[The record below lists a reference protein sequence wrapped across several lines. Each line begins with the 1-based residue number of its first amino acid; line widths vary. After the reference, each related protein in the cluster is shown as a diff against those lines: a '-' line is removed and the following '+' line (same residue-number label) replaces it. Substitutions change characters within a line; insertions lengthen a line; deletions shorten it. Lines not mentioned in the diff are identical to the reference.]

1 MRLGRS
7 RRTSGARD
15 AALSTA
21 APERPV
27 RPVQPR
33 PLDPDAAFVS
43 TGMRIAGAWAWRIL
57 VVAGALAVI
66 GLLVIELRL
75 IVIPLL
81 LAIVI
86 AALLVPFS
94 SFLQRHHWP
103 KWLAIVVA
111 ELGIVVV
118 IGGLLF
124 LVVTQV
130 YSGFDDLSR
139 QTVESYD
146 DLKTW
151 LLEGP
156 LHLTETDIN
165 QYAQQALA
173 AVQQD
178 SGMLVS
184 GALSVGSTVGH
195 VLTGVLLTLFSTLF
209 ILIDGPNIWRWVV
222 RLFPHRARGAVDGA
236 GRAGWVTLT
245 NFVKVQILV
254 AFVDAV
260 GIGLGSFFLGV
271 PLAIPIGVLVFL
283 GSFVPVIGAVVTG
296 ALAVFIALVY
306 NGPVIALILL
316 IVVLGVQQ
324 LEGHIL
330 QPLIMGSAVKV
341 HPLAVVLAVAG
352 GSIVAGIAGAFFAV
366 PVVATLNVMVN
377 YVASGAW
384 RSPTRTP
391 ERVAEEH
398 AD

>member
-15 AALSTA
+15 AARITA
-21 APERPV
+21 APERP
-27 RPVQPR
+27 PQPR

-94 SFLQRHHWP
+94 TFLQRHHWP

-111 ELGIVVV
+111 ELGIVLV

-184 GALSVGSTVGH
+184 GVLSVGSTVGH

>member
-7 RRTSGARD
+7 RRTSGTRD
-15 AALSTA
+15 AVRTTA
-21 APERPV
+21 VPERAP
-27 RPVQPR
+27 QLR

-94 SFLQRHHWP
+94 MFLQRHRWP

-111 ELGIVVV
+111 ELGIVLV

-156 LHLTETDIN
+156 LHLTESDIN

-236 GRAGWVTLT
+236 GRAGWITLT

-352 GSIVAGIAGAFFAV
+352 GSIIAGIAGAFFAV

>member
-7 RRTSGARD
+7 RRSSGPRVVD
-15 AALSTA
+15 TA
-21 APERPV
+21 APPVLHVPGTSRPV
-27 RPVQPR
+27 
-33 PLDPDAAFVS
+33 PDSAFVS
-43 TGMRIAGAWAWRIL
+43 DGMRIAGAWAWRVL
-57 VVAGALAVI
+57 VVVAALAVLA
-66 GLLVIELRL
+66 LLIIELRL

-81 LAIVI
+81 VAIVI

-94 SFLQRHHWP
+94 SFLQRHRWP
-103 KWLAIVVA
+103 KWLAITVS
-111 ELGIVVV
+111 ELGIIVI

-130 YSGFDDLSR
+130 YQGFDDLSR
-139 QTVESYD
+139 QTVQSYD
-146 DLKTW
+146 DLKAW
-151 LLEGP
+151 LLESP
-156 LHLTETDIN
+156 LHLTEDEIN
-165 QYAQQALA
+165 EYAQQALTA
-173 AVQQD
+173 LQQD

-184 GALSVGSTVGH
+184 GALSVGSTIGH

-222 RLFPHRARGAVDGA
+222 RLFPHRARPAVDGA

-245 NFVKVQILV
+245 NFVKVQIFV
-254 AFVDAV
+254 AFIDAV
-260 GIGLGSFFLGV
+260 GIGVGAALLGV

-283 GSFVPVIGAVVTG
+283 GSFVPVIGAVATG

-306 NGPVIALILL
+306 NGPLIALILL

-330 QPLIMGSAVKV
+330 QPLVMGSAIKI

-366 PVVATLNVMVN
+366 PFVATLNVMVN
-377 YVASGAW
+377 YIASGAW

-391 ERVAEEH
+391 ERVAAEH

>member
-7 RRTSGARD
+7 RRNSGPRAVQP
-15 AALSTA
+15 A
-21 APERPV
+21 APVAPAAPSRPA
-27 RPVQPR
+27 PVA
-33 PLDPDAAFVS
+33 DSAFVS
-43 TGMRIAGAWAWRIL
+43 DGMRIAGAWAWRVL
-57 VVAGALAVI
+57 VVVAALAVLV
-66 GLLVIELRL
+66 LLVIELRL

-94 SFLQRHHWP
+94 SFLQRHRWP
-103 KWLAIVVA
+103 KWAAVVLA

-139 QTVESYD
+139 QTVQSYD
-146 DLKTW
+146 DFKAF
-151 LLEGP
+151 LLESP

-165 QYAQQALA
+165 QYAQQALTA
-173 AVQQD
+173 LQQD

-195 VLTGVLLTLFSTLF
+195 LLTGVLLTLFSTLF
-209 ILIDGPNIWRWVV
+209 ILIDGPNIWSWVV
-222 RLFPHRARGAVDGA
+222 RLFPRRARGAVDGA

-260 GIGLGSFFLGV
+260 GIGLGSFLLGV

-306 NGPVIALILL
+306 NGPLIALFLL
-316 IVVLGVQQ
+316 IVVLAVQQ

-352 GSIVAGIAGAFFAV
+352 GSIIGGIAGAFFAV
-366 PVVATLNVMVN
+366 PVVATLNVMVK

-391 ERVAEEH
+391 ERVAAEH

>member
-1 MRLGRS
+1 
-7 RRTSGARD
+7 
-15 AALSTA
+15 
-21 APERPV
+21 
-27 RPVQPR
+27 
-33 PLDPDAAFVS
+33 
-43 TGMRIAGAWAWRIL
+43 MRIAGAWAWRVL
-57 VVAGALAVI
+57 VVVAALAVLA
-66 GLLVIELRL
+66 LLIIELRL

-81 LAIVI
+81 VAIVI

-94 SFLQRHHWP
+94 SFLQRHRWP
-103 KWLAIVVA
+103 KWLAITVS
-111 ELGIVVV
+111 ELGIIVI

-130 YSGFDDLSR
+130 YQGFDDLSR
-139 QTVESYD
+139 QTVQSYD
-146 DLKTW
+146 DLKAW
-151 LLEGP
+151 LLESP
-156 LHLTETDIN
+156 LHLTEDEIN
-165 QYAQQALA
+165 EYAQQALTA
-173 AVQQD
+173 LQQD

-184 GALSVGSTVGH
+184 GALSVGSTIGH

-222 RLFPHRARGAVDGA
+222 RLFPHRARPAVDGA

-245 NFVKVQILV
+245 NFVKVQIFV
-254 AFVDAV
+254 AFIDAV
-260 GIGLGSFFLGV
+260 GIGVGAALLGV

-283 GSFVPVIGAVVTG
+283 GSFVPVIGAVATG

-306 NGPVIALILL
+306 NGPLIALILL

-330 QPLIMGSAVKV
+330 QPLVMGSAIKI

-366 PVVATLNVMVN
+366 PFVATLNVMVN
-377 YVASGAW
+377 YIASGAW
-384 RSPTRTP
+384 RTPTRTP
-391 ERVAEEH
+391 ERVAAEH

>member
-7 RRTSGARD
+7 RRTSGPRVADR
-15 AALSTA
+15 TA
-21 APERPV
+21 QPVERPAV
-27 RPVQPR
+27 TAPR
-33 PLDPDAAFVS
+33 PSAGPDAAFVS
-43 TGMRIAGAWAWRIL
+43 DGMRIAGAWAWRVL
-57 VVAGALAVI
+57 VVVAALAVLA
-66 GLLVIELRL
+66 LLVIELRL

-81 LAIVI
+81 LATVI

-94 SFLQRHHWP
+94 SFLQRHRWP
-103 KWLAIVVA
+103 KWLAITVS
-111 ELGIVVV
+111 ELGIVLV

-130 YSGFDDLSR
+130 YAGFDDLSR
-139 QTVESYD
+139 QTVQSYD
-146 DLKTW
+146 DLKSW

-156 LHLTETDIN
+156 LHLTESDIN

-209 ILIDGPNIWRWVV
+209 ILIDGPNIWRWIV
-222 RLFPHRARGAVDGA
+222 RLFPRRARTAVDGA

-260 GIGLGSFFLGV
+260 GIGLGSFLLGV

-306 NGPVIALILL
+306 NGPLIALFLL
-316 IVVLGVQQ
+316 IIVLAVQQ

-366 PVVATLNVMVN
+366 PFVATLNVMVN

-391 ERVAEEH
+391 EKVAAEH

>member
-1 MRLGRS
+1 
-7 RRTSGARD
+7 
-15 AALSTA
+15 
-21 APERPV
+21 
-27 RPVQPR
+27 
-33 PLDPDAAFVS
+33 
-43 TGMRIAGAWAWRIL
+43 MRIAGAWAWRIL

-94 SFLQRHHWP
+94 TFLQRHHWP

-111 ELGIVVV
+111 ELGIVLV

>member
-1 MRLGRS
+1 MRIGRS
-7 RRTSGARD
+7 RRTSGSRAVEAR
-15 AALSTA
+15 AAVSE
-21 APERPV
+21 APAPV
-27 RPVQPR
+27 
-33 PLDPDAAFVS
+33 PDSAFV
-43 TGMRIAGAWAWRIL
+43 TDGMRIAGAWAWRLL
-57 VVAGALAVI
+57 VVVAALAVLA
-66 GLLVIELRL
+66 LLVIELRI

-81 LAIVI
+81 LAVVI

-103 KWLAIVVA
+103 KWAAIAVS
-111 ELGIVVV
+111 EIGLLVVV
-118 IGGLLF
+118 GGLLF

-130 YSGFDDLSR
+130 YAGFDDLSR
-139 QTVESYD
+139 QTVQSYD
-146 DLKTW
+146 DLKAW
-151 LLEGP
+151 LLDGP
-156 LHLTETDIN
+156 LHLTESDIN
-165 QYAQQALA
+165 QYAQQALDA
-173 AVQQD
+173 LQQD

-184 GALSVGSTVGH
+184 GVVSVGATVGH
-195 VLTGVLLTLFSTLF
+195 LFAGVLLTLFSTLF
-209 ILIDGPNIWRWVV
+209 ILIDGPNIWSWVV
-222 RLFPHRARGAVDGA
+222 RLFPLRARTAVDGA
-236 GRAGWVTLT
+236 GRAGWITLT

-260 GIGLGSFFLGV
+260 GIGLGSFLLGV

-306 NGPVIALILL
+306 NGPVVALILL

-366 PVVATLNVMVN
+366 PFVATLNVMVK

-384 RSPTRTP
+384 LSPKPLQR
-391 ERVAEEH
+391 AAAEH

>member
-1 MRLGRS
+1 M
-7 RRTSGARD
+7 
-15 AALSTA
+15 
-21 APERPV
+21 
-27 RPVQPR
+27 
-33 PLDPDAAFVS
+33 
-43 TGMRIAGAWAWRIL
+43 
-57 VVAGALAVI
+57 
-66 GLLVIELRL
+66 
-75 IVIPLL
+75 
-81 LAIVI
+81 
-86 AALLVPFS
+86 PFS
-94 SFLQRHHWP
+94 TFLQRHHWP

-111 ELGIVVV
+111 ELGIVLV

-324 LEGHIL
+324 LEGHPPAADHGL
-330 QPLIMGSAVKV
+330 RRQGAPARRRPRGRRRFDRRGHRGRLLRGPRGRDPQRHGQLRRERS
-341 HPLAVVLAVAG
+341 LALADPNPRESCRRACRL
-352 GSIVAGIAGAFFAV
+352 A
-366 PVVATLNVMVN
+366 
-377 YVASGAW
+377 ASSD
-384 RSPTRTP
+384 RP
-391 ERVAEEH
+391 
-398 AD
+398 

>member
-7 RRTSGARD
+7 RRTSGPRAGEP
-15 AALSTA
+15 A
-21 APERPV
+21 APAAATASNRPA
-27 RPVQPR
+27 PV
-33 PLDPDAAFVS
+33 PDSAFVS
-43 TGMRIAGAWAWRIL
+43 DGMRIAGAWAWRVL
-57 VVAGALAVI
+57 VVVAALAVLA
-66 GLLVIELRL
+66 LLVIELRL

-81 LAIVI
+81 VAIVI
-86 AALLVPFS
+86 AALLIPFS
-94 SFLQRHHWP
+94 SFLQRHRWP
-103 KWLAIVVA
+103 KWAAVVVA
-111 ELGIVVV
+111 ELGIVLV

-130 YSGFDDLSR
+130 YSGFDDLGR
-139 QTVESYD
+139 QTVQSYADFTVFLRES
-146 DLKTW
+146 
-151 LLEGP
+151 P
-156 LHLTETDIN
+156 LHLTESDIN
-165 QYAQQALA
+165 QYAQQALTA
-173 AVQQD
+173 LQQD
-178 SGMLVS
+178 SGILVS

-195 VLTGVLLTLFSTLF
+195 VLAGVLLTLFSTLF
-209 ILIDGPNIWRWVV
+209 ILIDGPNIWSWVV
-222 RLFPHRARGAVDGA
+222 RLFPRRARGAVDGA

-254 AFVDAV
+254 AFVDAL
-260 GIGLGSFFLGV
+260 GIGLGAFFLGV

-283 GSFVPVIGAVVTG
+283 GSFVPVIGAVATG
-296 ALAVFIALVY
+296 ALAVFVALVY
-306 NGPVIALILL
+306 NGPLIALILL

-366 PVVATLNVMVN
+366 PFVATLNVMVN

-384 RSPTRTP
+384 RSPARTP
-391 ERVAEEH
+391 ERVAAEH

>member
-7 RRTSGARD
+7 RRTSGTRD
-15 AALSTA
+15 AVSTTA
-21 APERPV
+21 APERDP
-27 RPVQPR
+27 QPR

-43 TGMRIAGAWAWRIL
+43 PGMRIAGAWAWRIL
-57 VVAGALAVI
+57 VVAGALAVL

-94 SFLQRHHWP
+94 MFLQRHHWP

-111 ELGIVVV
+111 ELGIVLV

-156 LHLTETDIN
+156 LHLTESDIN

-178 SGMLVS
+178 SGVLVS

-236 GRAGWVTLT
+236 GRAGWITLT

-352 GSIVAGIAGAFFAV
+352 GSIIAGIAGAFFAV

>member
-21 APERPV
+21 APE

>member
-1 MRLGRS
+1 
-7 RRTSGARD
+7 
-15 AALSTA
+15 
-21 APERPV
+21 
-27 RPVQPR
+27 
-33 PLDPDAAFVS
+33 
-43 TGMRIAGAWAWRIL
+43 
-57 VVAGALAVI
+57 
-66 GLLVIELRL
+66 
-75 IVIPLL
+75 
-81 LAIVI
+81 
-86 AALLVPFS
+86 
-94 SFLQRHHWP
+94 
-103 KWLAIVVA
+103 
-111 ELGIVVV
+111 
-118 IGGLLF
+118 
-124 LVVTQV
+124 
-130 YSGFDDLSR
+130 
-139 QTVESYD
+139 
-146 DLKTW
+146 
-151 LLEGP
+151 
-156 LHLTETDIN
+156 
-165 QYAQQALA
+165 
-173 AVQQD
+173 
-178 SGMLVS
+178 
-184 GALSVGSTVGH
+184 
-195 VLTGVLLTLFSTLF
+195 VLLTLFSTLF

-222 RLFPHRARGAVDGA
+222 RLFPHRARSAVDGA
-236 GRAGWVTLT
+236 GRAGWITLT

-260 GIGLGSFFLGV
+260 GIGLGSFLLGV

>member
-1 MRLGRS
+1 
-7 RRTSGARD
+7 
-15 AALSTA
+15 
-21 APERPV
+21 
-27 RPVQPR
+27 
-33 PLDPDAAFVS
+33 
-43 TGMRIAGAWAWRIL
+43 MRIAGAWAWRVL
-57 VVAGALAVI
+57 VVVAALAVLV
-66 GLLVIELRL
+66 LLVIELRL

-94 SFLQRHHWP
+94 SFLQRHRWP
-103 KWLAIVVA
+103 KWAAVVLA

-139 QTVESYD
+139 QTVQSYD
-146 DLKTW
+146 DFKAF
-151 LLEGP
+151 LLESP

-165 QYAQQALA
+165 QYAQQALTA
-173 AVQQD
+173 LQQD

-195 VLTGVLLTLFSTLF
+195 LLTGVLLTLFSTLF
-209 ILIDGPNIWRWVV
+209 ILIDGPNIWSWVV
-222 RLFPHRARGAVDGA
+222 RLFPRRARGAVDGA

-260 GIGLGSFFLGV
+260 GIGLGSFLLGV

-306 NGPVIALILL
+306 NGPLIALFLL
-316 IVVLGVQQ
+316 IVVLAVQQ

-352 GSIVAGIAGAFFAV
+352 GSIIGGIAGAFFAV
-366 PVVATLNVMVN
+366 PVVATLNVMVK
-377 YVASGAW
+377 YVASGVW

-391 ERVAEEH
+391 ERVAAEH

>member
-1 MRLGRS
+1 M
-7 RRTSGARD
+7 TD
-15 AALSTA
+15 STA
-21 APERPV
+21 PV
-27 RPVQPR
+27 RLPGDDDEHARHSADPSENRPR
-33 PLDPDAAFVS
+33 KRRGVLLFLRDVL
-43 TGMRIAGAWAWRIL
+43 IIV
-57 VVAGALAVI
+57 VVAALAVLV
-66 GLLVIELRL
+66 LLVIELRL

-94 SFLQRHHWP
+94 SFLQRHRWP
-103 KWLAIVVA
+103 KWAAVVLA

-139 QTVESYD
+139 QTVQSYD
-146 DLKTW
+146 DFKAF
-151 LLEGP
+151 LLESP

-165 QYAQQALA
+165 QYAQQALTA
-173 AVQQD
+173 LQQD

-195 VLTGVLLTLFSTLF
+195 LLTGVLLTLFSTLF
-209 ILIDGPNIWRWVV
+209 ILIDGPNIWSWVV
-222 RLFPHRARGAVDGA
+222 RLFPRRARGAVDGA

-260 GIGLGSFFLGV
+260 GIGLGSFLLGV

-306 NGPVIALILL
+306 NGPLIALFLL
-316 IVVLGVQQ
+316 IVVLAVQQ

-352 GSIVAGIAGAFFAV
+352 GSIIGGIAGAFFAV
-366 PVVATLNVMVN
+366 PVVATLNVMVK

-391 ERVAEEH
+391 ERVAAEH

>member
-15 AALSTA
+15 AVRAAA
-21 APERPV
+21 APERAP
-27 RPVQPR
+27 QPR

-94 SFLQRHHWP
+94 TFLQRHHWP

-111 ELGIVVV
+111 ELGIVLV

-130 YSGFDDLSR
+130 TSGFDDLSR
-139 QTVESYD
+139 QTVQSYD
-146 DLKTW
+146 ALKSW

-222 RLFPHRARGAVDGA
+222 RLFPHRARSAVDGA
-236 GRAGWVTLT
+236 GRAGWITLT

-260 GIGLGSFFLGV
+260 GIGLGSFLLGV

>member
-7 RRTSGARD
+7 RRTSGPRVADR
-15 AALSTA
+15 
-21 APERPV
+21 APSAPTHPPSPAPV
-27 RPVQPR
+27 TVS
-33 PLDPDAAFVS
+33 DSAFVS
-43 TGMRIAGAWAWRIL
+43 DGVRIAGAWAWRIL
-57 VVAGALAVI
+57 VLVAALAVLA
-66 GLLVIELRL
+66 LLVIELRL

-81 LAIVI
+81 VAIVI
-86 AALLVPFS
+86 AALLVPFA
-94 SFLQRHHWP
+94 SFLQRHRWP
-103 KWLAIVVA
+103 KWLAVVVS
-111 ELGIVVV
+111 ELGIVLV

-124 LVVTQV
+124 LVATQV
-130 YSGFDDLSR
+130 YAGFDDLSR

-146 DLKTW
+146 ALRSW
-151 LLEGP
+151 LLESP
-156 LHLTETDIN
+156 LQLTESDLN
-165 QYAQQALA
+165 QYGQQALTA
-173 AVQQD
+173 LQQD
-178 SGMLVS
+178 SGMLVN

-195 VLTGVLLTLFSTLF
+195 VLAGVLLTLFSTLF
-209 ILIDGPNIWRWVV
+209 ILIDGPNIWAWVV
-222 RLFPHRARGAVDGA
+222 RLFPYRARAAVDGA

-271 PLAIPIGVLVFL
+271 PLAIPLGVLVFL
-283 GSFVPVIGAVVTG
+283 GSFVPVIGAVATG

-306 NGPVIALILL
+306 NGPLIALILL
-316 IVVLGVQQ
+316 IVVLAVQQ

-366 PVVATLNVMVN
+366 PFVATLNVMVN

-384 RSPTRTP
+384 RSPVHTP
-391 ERVAEEH
+391 EKVAAEH

>member
-1 MRLGRS
+1 MRFGRS
-7 RRTSGARD
+7 RRTSRPRAVDR
-15 AALSTA
+15 AAS
-21 APERPV
+21 APAHPTSPAPV
-27 RPVQPR
+27 LVS
-33 PLDPDAAFVS
+33 DSAFVS
-43 TGMRIAGAWAWRIL
+43 DGVRIAGAWAWRIL
-57 VVAGALAVI
+57 VLVAALAVLA
-66 GLLVIELRL
+66 LLVIELRL

-81 LAIVI
+81 VAIVI
-86 AALLVPFS
+86 AALLVPFA
-94 SFLQRHHWP
+94 SFLQRHRWP
-103 KWLAIVVA
+103 KWLAVVVS
-111 ELGIVVV
+111 ELGIVLV

-130 YSGFDDLSR
+130 YAGFDDLSR
-139 QTVESYD
+139 QTVQSYD
-146 DLKTW
+146 ALKSW
-151 LLEGP
+151 LLQSP
-156 LHLTETDIN
+156 LHLSESDLN
-165 QYAQQALA
+165 QYGQQALMA
-173 AVQQD
+173 LQQD
-178 SGMLVS
+178 SGMLVN

-195 VLTGVLLTLFSTLF
+195 VLAGVLLTLFSTLF
-209 ILIDGPNIWRWVV
+209 ILIDGPAIWAWVV

-283 GSFVPVIGAVVTG
+283 GSFVPVIGAVATG
-296 ALAVFIALVY
+296 ALAVFVALIY
-306 NGPVIALILL
+306 NGPWIALILL

-366 PVVATLNVMVN
+366 PFVATLNVMVN

-384 RSPTRTP
+384 RPPAPTP
-391 ERVAEEH
+391 EKVAAEH

>member
-15 AALSTA
+15 AVRPTAPPAA
-21 APERPV
+21 APPS
-27 RPVQPR
+27 R

-57 VVAGALAVI
+57 VVAAALAVL

-94 SFLQRHHWP
+94 MFLQRHHWP

-111 ELGIVVV
+111 ELGIVLV

-139 QTVESYD
+139 QTVQSYD

-178 SGMLVS
+178 SGVLVS

-222 RLFPHRARGAVDGA
+222 RLFPHRARSAVDGA
-236 GRAGWVTLT
+236 GRAGWITLT

-260 GIGLGSFFLGV
+260 GIGLGSFLLGV

>member
-1 MRLGRS
+1 MRIGRS
-7 RRTSGARD
+7 RRTSGSRAVDSAPRVVRSSPAD
-15 AALSTA
+15 A
-21 APERPV
+21 
-27 RPVQPR
+27 
-33 PLDPDAAFVS
+33 DAGFV
-43 TGMRIAGAWAWRIL
+43 TDGMRIAGAWAWRLL
-57 VVAGALAVI
+57 VVVAALAVLA
-66 GLLVIELRL
+66 LLVIELRI

-81 LAIVI
+81 LAVVI

-103 KWLAIVVA
+103 KWAAIAVS
-111 ELGIVVV
+111 EIGLLVVV
-118 IGGLLF
+118 GGLLF

-139 QTVESYD
+139 QTVQSYD
-146 DLKTW
+146 DFKAW
-151 LLEGP
+151 LLDGP
-156 LHLTETDIN
+156 LHLTEGDIN
-165 QYAQQALA
+165 QYAQQALDA
-173 AVQQD
+173 LQQD

-184 GALSVGSTVGH
+184 GVVSVGATVGH
-195 VLTGVLLTLFSTLF
+195 LLAGVLLTLFSTLF
-209 ILIDGPNIWRWVV
+209 ILIDGPNIWSWVV
-222 RLFPHRARGAVDGA
+222 RLFPRRARPAVDGA
-236 GRAGWVTLT
+236 GRAGWITLT

-260 GIGLGSFFLGV
+260 GIGLGSFLLGV

-306 NGPVIALILL
+306 NGPVVALILL
-316 IVVLGVQQ
+316 LVVLGVQQ

-366 PVVATLNVMVN
+366 PFVATLNVMVK

-384 RSPTRTP
+384 RSQQTP
-391 ERVAEEH
+391 QRAAAEH

>member
-1 MRLGRS
+1 M
-7 RRTSGARD
+7 
-15 AALSTA
+15 
-21 APERPV
+21 
-27 RPVQPR
+27 
-33 PLDPDAAFVS
+33 
-43 TGMRIAGAWAWRIL
+43 
-57 VVAGALAVI
+57 VVGVLAVFI
-66 GLLVIELRL
+66 FLIIQFKY
-75 IVIPLL
+75 IVIPFMI
-81 LAIVI
+81 AILI
-86 AALLVPFS
+86 GALLVPLVQW
-94 SFLQRHHWP
+94 LQRHHWP

-111 ELGIVVV
+111 ELGIVLV

-130 YSGFDDLSR
+130 TSGFDDLSR

-146 DLKTW
+146 DLKSW

-222 RLFPHRARGAVDGA
+222 RLFPHRARSAVDGA
-236 GRAGWVTLT
+236 GRAGWITLT

-260 GIGLGSFFLGV
+260 GIGLGSFLLGV

>member
-1 MRLGRS
+1 MRIGRS
-7 RRTSGARD
+7 RRTSGSRVTRD
-15 AALSTA
+15 APRAVEARPASSPA
-21 APERPV
+21 ASDGV
-27 RPVQPR
+27 
-33 PLDPDAAFVS
+33 FVS
-43 TGMRIAGAWAWRIL
+43 DGMRIAGAWSWRVL
-57 VVAGALAVI
+57 VVVAALAVFA
-66 GLLVIELRL
+66 LLVIELRL

-81 LAIVI
+81 LATVI

-94 SFLQRHHWP
+94 NFLQRHHWP
-103 KWLAIVVA
+103 KWAAIVLS
-111 ELGIVVV
+111 ELGIIVV

-130 YSGFDDLSR
+130 YAGFDDLSR
-139 QTVESYD
+139 QTVQSYD
-146 DLKTW
+146 DLKSW
-151 LLEGP
+151 LLASP
-156 LHLTETDIN
+156 LHLTESDIN
-165 QYAQQALA
+165 QYAQQALTA
-173 AVQQD
+173 LQQD
-178 SGMLVS
+178 SGVLVS

-209 ILIDGPNIWRWVV
+209 ILIDGPNIWSWVV
-222 RLFPHRARGAVDGA
+222 RLFPRRARPAVDGA
-236 GRAGWVTLT
+236 GRAGWITLT

-306 NGPVIALILL
+306 NGPLIALILL

-366 PVVATLNVMVN
+366 PFVATLNVMVK

-384 RSPTRTP
+384 RSPTPSP
-391 ERVAEEH
+391 ERAAAEH

>member
-7 RRTSGARD
+7 RRTSGPRAVAPVAPV
-15 AALSTA
+15 AASRP
-21 APERPV
+21 APV
-27 RPVQPR
+27 
-33 PLDPDAAFVS
+33 PDSAFVS
-43 TGMRIAGAWAWRIL
+43 DGMRVAGAWAWRVL
-57 VVAGALAVI
+57 VVVAALAVLA
-66 GLLVIELRL
+66 LLVIELRL

-81 LAIVI
+81 VAVVI
-86 AALLVPFS
+86 AALLIPFS
-94 SFLQRHHWP
+94 SFLQRHSWP
-103 KWLAIVVA
+103 KWAAVVVA
-111 ELGIVVV
+111 ELGIVLV

-130 YSGFDDLSR
+130 SSGFDDLSR
-139 QTVESYD
+139 QTVQSYD
-146 DLKTW
+146 DFTAF
-151 LLEGP
+151 LLESP

-165 QYAQQALA
+165 GYAQQALTA
-173 AVQQD
+173 LQQD

-195 VLTGVLLTLFSTLF
+195 LLTGVLLTLFSTLF
-209 ILIDGPNIWRWVV
+209 ILIDGPNIWSWVV
-222 RLFPHRARGAVDGA
+222 RLFPYRARGAVDGA

-260 GIGLGSFFLGV
+260 GIGLGAFFLGV

-306 NGPVIALILL
+306 NGPLIALILL

-366 PVVATLNVMVN
+366 PFVATLNVMVN

-391 ERVAEEH
+391 ERVAAEH